1 MIGKFEANKDL
12 IQELTTSGARR
23 IGNIAGIITGTVQE
37 VTREIGEWITDA
49 IEMNEA
55 AAAARRDAAAQAAT
69 ERVDDLEERR
79 PESAADDAGKAG
91 TVRAAEV
98 VPPSPPGSEPVVDAE
113 VVEPE
118 PRDGGEPRR
127 RWSHRR

>member
-55 AAAARRDAAAQAAT
+55 AAAARRDAAAA
-69 ERVDDLEERR
+69 ERSPDLDERR
-79 PESAADDAGKAG
+79 PEPDSGHVTEAVSPSA
-91 TVRAAEV
+91 VE
-98 VPPSPPGSEPVVDAE
+98 SEPVDVE

-118 PRDGGEPRR
+118 IDDDGRTR
-127 RWSHRR
+127 HRWSRTVR

>member
-23 IGNIAGIITGTVQE
+23 VGNIASIITGTVSE

-55 AAAARRDAAAQAAT
+55 AAAAKRDAAA
-69 ERVDDLEERR
+69 ERD
-79 PESAADDAGKAG
+79 P
-91 TVRAAEV
+91 AAEASEDDGDTRRAEADRDSASAPQIRERGV
-98 VPPSPPGSEPVVDAE
+98 VPAAEIIDAE
-113 VVEPE
+113 TVDPG
-118 PRDGGEPRR
+118 PSRTG
-127 RWSHRR
+127 H

>member
-55 AAAARRDAAAQAAT
+55 AAAARRDAAAQAAA
-69 ERVDDLEERR
+69 ERTADPGERR
-79 PESAADDAGKAG
+79 PESGAGDVGGADAAAE
-91 TVRAAEV
+91 AEV
-98 VPPSPPGSEPVVDAE
+98 VVPDI
-113 VVEPE
+113 
-118 PRDGGEPRR
+118 RDGGGNPRR
-127 RWSHRR
+127 

>member
-23 IGNIAGIITGTVQE
+23 VGNIASIITGTVSE

-55 AAAARRDAAAQAAT
+55 AAAARRDAAAG
-69 ERVDDLEERR
+69 ERGDDDLRE
-79 PESAADDAGKAG
+79 PGESRDAAGTAPARETGVVPAADI
-91 TVRAAEV
+91 
-98 VPPSPPGSEPVVDAE
+98 VDAE
-113 VVEPE
+113 TDPSGT
-118 PRDGGEPRR
+118 R
-127 RWSHRR
+127 H

>member
-23 IGNIAGIITGTVQE
+23 VGNIASIITGTVSE

-55 AAAARRDAAAQAAT
+55 AAAARRDAAAG
-69 ERVDDLEERR
+69 ERGDDVRE
-79 PESAADDAGKAG
+79 PGESRDVAG
-91 TVRAAEV
+91 TASARETGV
-98 VPPSPPGSEPVVDAE
+98 VLDADIVDAE
-113 VVEPE
+113 TDPSGT
-118 PRDGGEPRR
+118 R
-127 RWSHRR
+127 H